1 MPPRSRVLN
10 YASPCYVIASACKF
24 IYAFF
29 YAFFFLFIS
38 VFISF
43 PVQAQWPTERPIHLV
58 VPFPAGSSPDLLARH
73 LATPLSKALKQTVVV
88 ENKPGAGG
96 NIGTRQVARAT
107 PDGYTLL
114 YTINGPLVTA
124 PALYQKTLG
133 YSPLKDLAPITLVA
147 TSPNVLVIGNTSKKI
162 TLAEFIAQARTKPG
176 ALNYGSV
183 GVGSASQLAM
193 ELFAKQAGIEMH
205 HVPYAGFP
213 QVMSALLAGDIQA
226 AFMVP
231 AIAMPHIKEAKV
243 HALGLSSLEP
253 IATLPEIVPLAL
265 QGFPGFEAISWNAI
279 LAPAGTPAPI
289 LERLNQALTEIIHSQ
304 EMRDTAAL
312 NHFDAVGSSAKQL
325 TAVIKQETNRWEP
338 LIKQLQI
345 SLD

>member
-1 MPPRSRVLN
+1 LKSSLNCGVLTR
-10 YASPCYVIASACKF
+10 AGQLVCGL
-24 IYAFF
+24 
-29 YAFFFLFIS
+29 LFALLS
-38 VFISF
+38 CVA
-43 PVQAQWPTERPIHLV
+43 QAQWPAERPIHLV

-73 LATPLSKALKQTVVV
+73 IASALGKALKQTVVV

-124 PALYQKTLG
+124 PALYKKTLG
-133 YSPLKDLAPITLVA
+133 YSPQKDLLPITLVA
-147 TSPNVLVIGNTSKKI
+147 TSPNVLVIGDRLKKLSL
-162 TLAEFIAQARTKPG
+162 TDFIAEARAKPG

-183 GVGSASQLAM
+183 GIGSASQLAM
-193 ELFAKQAGIEMH
+193 ELFARQAGIEMH

-213 QVMSALLAGDIQA
+213 QIMTALIAGDIQA

-231 AIAMPHIKEAKV
+231 AIAMPQIKEGKI
-243 HALGLSSLEP
+243 HALGISSLEP
-253 IATLPEIVPLAL
+253 VATLPGITPLAL

-279 LAPAGTPAPI
+279 LAPAGTPAPVA
-289 LERLNQALTEIIHSQ
+289 ERLNQVLTDIIHS
-304 EMRDTAAL
+304 EDMTNTAAL
-312 NHFDAVGSSAKQL
+312 NHFSAVGSSAEKL
-325 TAVIKQETNRWEP
+325 RTVIETETSRWEP
-338 LIKQLQI
+338 VIQQLQI

>member
-1 MPPRSRVLN
+1 MTRVSQLI
-10 YASPCYVIASACKF
+10 CVC
-24 IYAFF
+24 
-29 YAFFFLFIS
+29 LLTL
-38 VFISF
+38 VSF
-43 PVQAQWPTERPIHLV
+43 AAQAQWPTERPIHLI

-73 LATPLSKALKQTVVV
+73 LAAPLGKTLKQTVVID
-88 ENKPGAGG
+88 NKPGAGG
-96 NIGTRQVARAT
+96 NIGTRQVARAV

-124 PALYQKTLG
+124 PTLYQKTLG
-133 YSPLKDLAPITLVA
+133 YSPSKDLAPITLVA
-147 TSPNVLVIGNTSKKI
+147 TSPNVLVVGNAFKKI
-162 TLAEFIAQARTKPG
+162 TLQDFISQARAKPG
-176 ALNYGSV
+176 AMNYGSV

-193 ELFAKQAGIEMH
+193 EMFTKQAGIEIH

-213 QVMSALLAGDIQA
+213 QIMTALIAGDIQA

-231 AIAMPHIKEAKV
+231 AIAMPQVNEGKV

-253 IATLPEIVPLAL
+253 VSSLPGIAPLSL

-289 LERLNQALTEIIHSQ
+289 LERLNQVLVEIIHGQ
-304 EMRDTAAL
+304 DMRDTAAL
-312 NHFDAVGSSAKQL
+312 NHFSVVGSSAEKL
-325 TAVIKQETNRWEP
+325 GAAILAETNRWEP
-338 LIKQLQI
+338 VIKELQL

>member
-1 MPPRSRVLN
+1 MRRRSSVLKSRLN
-10 YASPCYVIASACKF
+10 FSTFTRAWARKLICALLFALFSFSA
-24 IYAFF
+24 
-29 YAFFFLFIS
+29 
-38 VFISF
+38 
-43 PVQAQWPTERPIHLV
+43 QAQWPTERPIHLV

-73 LATPLSKALKQTVVV
+73 IAIPLSKELKQTVVI

-147 TSPNVLVIGNTSKKI
+147 TSPNILVMNNTFKKI
-162 TLAEFIAQARTKPG
+162 SIAEFIAQARKQPG
-176 ALNYGSV
+176 ILNYGSV
-183 GVGSASQLAM
+183 GIGSASQLAM
-193 ELFAKQAGIEMH
+193 ELFAKQAGIEMN

-213 QVMSALLAGDIQA
+213 QIMTALIAGDIQA
-226 AFMVP
+226 AFIVP
-231 AIAMPHIKEAKV
+231 AIAMPHVKEGKV
-243 HALGLSSLEP
+243 HALGISSLEAAP
-253 IATLPEIVPLAL
+253 TLPGIAPLAK

-279 LAPAGTPAPI
+279 LAPAGTPEDV
-289 LERLNQALTEIIHSQ
+289 LERLNHALAAIIQSQ
-304 EMRDTAAL
+304 DMKNTAAT
-312 NHFDAVGSSAKQL
+312 NHFNAVGSSAETL
-325 TAVIKQETNRWEP
+325 TAVINTETNRWVP
-338 LIKQLQI
+338 VIKQLQI